1 MKSLIKCYAFR
12 LLTNFVKQ
20 HHKTLLD
27 IGIGNGEKLRFWHDR
42 GLITAGCDNNEEYLE
57 AARDKRFI
65 AKKVDLNDTHIALPF
80 SDDSFDVVS
89 IVHVLEHVKNP
100 KWVVEEALRI
110 TNDVVL
116 INAPLGNS
124 YHSVD
129 HIHHWFTQQEVME
142 ALVDIGTVYYFEPV
156 ISKVEDIN
164 KYTPDRLHPELSEV
178 YFNDLG
184 FNLVL
189 YKDAGQ
195 EKIITNDLTKI
206 NATSGK
212 YNGKE
217 TERAD

>member
-1 MKSLIKCYAFR
+1 MKTLITCYAFR
-12 LLTNFVKQ
+12 LLTNFVKT

-27 IGIGNGEKLRFWHDR
+27 IGIGDGNKLRYWHDR
-42 GLITAGCDNNEEYLE
+42 GLITAGCDNNQEYLA
-57 AARDKRFI
+57 AAREKRFV
-65 AKKVDLNDTHIALPF
+65 AKNVDLNDTHIALPF
-80 SDDSFDVVS
+80 SDNSFDVVS

-116 INAPLGNS
+116 INSPMGNS
-124 YHSVD
+124 YVSDD
-129 HIHHWFTQQEVME
+129 HIHHWFTQEEVME
-142 ALVDIGTVYYFEPV
+142 ALVDEGTVFYFEPV
-156 ISKVEDIN
+156 ISKIEDVN
-164 KYTPDRLHPELSEV
+164 KYVEDRLHPELSEV

-195 EKIITNDLTKI
+195 EKVIANDITKV
-206 NATSGK
+206 NATSGV

-217 TERAD
+217 EEGAD